1 MYTVS
6 DNSDGTYAISNQ
18 ELNQE
23 DILKL
28 GIAYQLAW
36 LRGFAGMDTPSVYL
50 DNSVDIIKEK
60 IVIDSQE
67 GWKLSGRIISNVDV
81 GDNNHLDFLDIINIK
96 KQYWEDSVNSY
107 QQVYLDSYAYIW
119 YTPEN
124 KELNV
129 AYFNGIEYL
138 SKDGTTYR
146 TIENIYYE
154 LEEMVL
160 NITVYE

>member
-1 MYTVS
+1 M
-6 DNSDGTYAISNQ
+6 
-18 ELNQE
+18 
-23 DILKL
+23 
-28 GIAYQLAW
+28 
-36 LRGFAGMDTPSVYL
+36 
-50 DNSVDIIKEK
+50 
-60 IVIDSQE
+60 
-67 GWKLSGRIISNVDV
+67 SGRIISNVDV
-81 GDNNHLDFLDIINIK
+81 GDNNYLDFLDIINIK

-119 YTPEN
+119 YAPEN
-124 KELNV
+124 KELNI

-146 TIENIYYE
+146 TIENIYSE